1 MWSLRTKSDSSF
13 YLTYD
18 KFRRFDNNL
27 RGLWEFVGSQESLD
41 TARLVKMNQ
50 QTGLLCCNDDE
61 GNVRALVLTEE
72 VQNA

>member
-1 MWSLRTKSDSSF
+1 MWSLRERNDGTF

-18 KFRRFDNNL
+18 GFRRFNNNL
-27 RGLWEFVGSQESLD
+27 RGLWEVIGRQNHLN
-41 TARLVKMNQ
+41 TAHLVRENQ
-50 QTGLLCCNDDE
+50 RRGYLCCNDDE